1 MTLEAGMVV
10 SGRYVIQSK
19 IGAGGMAVVYKARDK
34 KLGRAVTLKVMR
46 EEYMTDEEFI
56 SRFEREARAAAGLSN
71 SNIVNVYDVGQ
82 EDDIHYIVMEYID
95 GVTLKELIQRKA
107 PFRNDETL
115 GVAIQIASA
124 LAEAHSNGV
133 IHRDIKPQ
141 NILVTSHGIVK
152 VTDFGIA
159 KASGTSTMTTD
170 SNTMGSVHYFSPE
183 QARGVYVDNKSDIYS
198 LGIVM
203 YEMATGQMPFE
214 GESPVAVAIKQ
225 MEQPLPNM
233 RNLNPDIS
241 GSIVKIIKKAANKNT
256 INRYQ
261 SAEEFLADL
270 KRALSDDSGDFVSSA
285 KPEVSKKRVF
295 SKDPYVETDDD
306 NDDFGRE
313 LDDETVNEK
322 LLERKIIIAG
332 TATALAIIVVILS
345 LFLYIRNSDSPVEE
359 IVPDIVGLTVEHA
372 ASVLEPLN
380 MAPNTLEY
388 LYDSNVD
395 AGLIIHQE
403 PPPGET
409 LQINSG
415 NTAPVHVSVSRGA
428 EPAAT
433 VEIPNVLNRDLTEA
447 ELMLRN
453 SSLTVSV
460 QSEYSDVVPPNAII
474 NQDPPAGS
482 QVEVYTPVILV
493 RSLGPEL
500 SFVLVPDIV
509 GASEME
515 ARRILEGNGLVVD
528 LELSTRAHNDA
539 IPAGNIVSQSIPE
552 GTQVETGT
560 RISYV
565 ISDGPLATPTPT
577 PTPIPVYTPTPI
589 PTPTP
594 AVVQR
599 LLSVVLPLHVELPT
613 HIRINRIDG
622 IVGELIYDDMVFN
635 EHFVLEV
642 YGTGVQTFQIYE
654 VTEAGSSLLS
664 EQIVDFTPDGEGHEE

>member
-1 MTLEAGMVV
+1 MILEAGMVV

-46 EEYMTDEEFI
+46 EEFMTDEEFI
-56 SRFEREARAAAGLSN
+56 SRFEKEARAAAGLSN

-141 NILVTSHGIVK
+141 NILVTSHGVVK

-225 MEQPLPNM
+225 MEQPLPNI

-241 GSIVKIIKKAANKNT
+241 DSIVKIIKKAANKNT
-256 INRYQ
+256 LNRYQ
-261 SAEEFLADL
+261 TAEEFLADL

-295 SKDPYVETDDD
+295 SKDSYAETDDD
-306 NDDFGRE
+306 SDAFGRE
-313 LDDETVNEK
+313 MEDDTVNEK

-332 TATALAIIVVILS
+332 TITALAIIVVIMS

-359 IVPDIVGLTVEHA
+359 IVPDIVGLTVEQA
-372 ASVLEPLN
+372 ASVLGSLN

-388 LYDSNVD
+388 LYDPIVD
-395 AGLIIHQE
+395 AGLIIQQQ
-403 PPPGET
+403 PPAGET
-409 LQINSG
+409 LRINSG
-415 NTAPVHVSVSRGA
+415 DTAPVHVSISRGA
-428 EPAAT
+428 EPAER
-433 VEIPNVLNRDLTEA
+433 VEVPNVVNRELAEA

-453 SSLTVSV
+453 SSLTVAL
-460 QSEYSDVVPPNAII
+460 QNDYSDVVPLNVVIS
-474 NQDPPAGS
+474 QDPPAGAE
-482 QVEVYTPVILV
+482 VEVYTSVTIV

-500 SFVLVPDIV
+500 RLVLVPDIV
-509 GASEME
+509 GTSEME

-528 LELSTRAHNDA
+528 LSTRAHSDA
-539 IPAGNIVSQSIPE
+539 IPAGNIVSQSIAA
-552 GTQVETGT
+552 GTEVETGT

-577 PTPIPVYTPTPI
+577 PTPIPEFTPTPI
-589 PTPTP
+589 PTPIITP
-594 AVVQR
+594 ALVQG
-599 LLSVVLPLHVELPT
+599 LLSVSLPEHVELPI

-622 IVGELIYDDMVFN
+622 ITGELIYDDMVFN
-635 EHFVLEV
+635 EHFILEV
-642 YGTGVQTFQIYE
+642 YGTGTQTFQIYE
-654 VTEAGSSLLS
+654 VTEVGSSLLS
-664 EQIVDFTPDGEGHEE
+664 EQIIVFTSEGGEE